1 MIGQKISHYK
11 ILDELG
17 TGGMGIVYKAHDS
30 KLNRTV
36 ALKFVVPRIVRKK
49 EDKERFVQEARTAA
63 SLNHPNICTIYEID
77 EQENKTFIAMEYI
90 EGKTLRDKTSRG
102 PLKQEKVLDYAVQ
115 IADGLQDAHD
125 KGIIHRDIKSSNI
138 MVTRKGQ
145 PKIMDF
151 GLAMIKRETKITET
165 ATIMGTVAY
174 MSPEQASGEHIDQRT
189 DIWSLGVVLFEMLS
203 GRLPFEGDHEQ
214 LVLYGV
220 INKNPLS
227 LSELRRDI
235 PQELERIVYKC
246 LEKDPAERYQ
256 YTHELLIDLKRL
268 KKETE
273 TGIVSPTGLAM
284 PKRPRKAVRN
294 FIVLMIFLVMAA
306 VTAGGYFL
314 FDWFKPSVKWKASIA
329 VLPIENMNP
338 QKRDDHLCSGIP
350 MMIAS
355 KLFLLSPELRV
366 VPYQSVRKSYS
377 DLKEDIIQ
385 IGKEVNVDHILS
397 SSLQSEAQTIRI
409 SARLVD
415 VVHNRI
421 VGSFEYTKEQKEIL
435 TLQDEISKE
444 IVADLGLHFTEKG
457 LIASKKID
465 PVNFEAY
472 DNYLQGMDII
482 EKKDTYTQEGRNWD
496 DHAIKMFENA
506 ISIDP
511 NYALAYWGLGSVY
524 EACYV
529 SRKEE
534 KYRELMLK
542 NYKKAYHLDPGL
554 AEANLALGWAYFY
567 IEEVED
573 AAESFARALAI
584 DSDSE
589 LINCD
594 VGAFLSSIGLYRS
607 SLKYFS
613 RAIQINPSY
622 LRAYDLQSMS
632 QWYIGKFK
640 EGARITKKALELE
653 DKMPKLYLKYAMHLI
668 MLKELDKAEE
678 AIEKAE
684 KIGPNHRAL
693 SRYRALLI
701 ASRGK
706 KDRALELIQG
716 MERIYHYINTC
727 VYSLLGMNEKAID
740 NVKTG
745 IERGFKETH
754 EYLYSFLILKKHP
767 CYNALNT
774 DPRFKEILKKEKETY
789 QRRKKWAKSLL

>member
-1 MIGQKISHYK
+1 
-11 ILDELG
+11 
-17 TGGMGIVYKAHDS
+17 
-30 KLNRTV
+30 
-36 ALKFVVPRIVRKK
+36 
-49 EDKERFVQEARTAA
+49 
-63 SLNHPNICTIYEID
+63 
-77 EQENKTFIAMEYI
+77 
-90 EGKTLRDKTSRG
+90 
-102 PLKQEKVLDYAVQ
+102 
-115 IADGLQDAHD
+115 
-125 KGIIHRDIKSSNI
+125 
-138 MVTRKGQ
+138 
-145 PKIMDF
+145 MDF